1 MVKRLKVKVQEEI
14 KFEKNEVETE
24 IEEYLSSLS
33 ESNFMDCILLLKEYY
48 KTKKSCKHI
57 KNAYVVLFV
66 SFYILEQIPTKENL
80 IRSKTLCRQ
89 TLSEIFEID
98 CKGKS
103 LTPKSTH
110 YQATQSV
117 LNLSA
122 SFIASNPDFLKTN
135 TKLLYFVQML
145 NLFGYFSFKATMQIF
160 LRILETES
168 HSSIFSLFT
177 NKVTPFLPAKQKFSL
192 TIVLD
197 LDETLG
203 FFEGKKFI
211 SRPSVDNFLDLLSK
225 KYELVL
231 FTSAIESYANY
242 AMSIVDKSNLV
253 KLRLY
258 RQHLHI
264 IEGKPYKDLTYLG
277 RDLNKV
283 IIIDNEPRNFALQP
297 LNGINIITWKGDESD
312 KELFK
317 LMNIFERLQSEGK
330 IAEDIVQ
337 EVRNLMTISN

>member
-1 MVKRLKVKVQEEI
+1 MVKKHRVKVQEER
-14 KFEKNEVETE
+14 KLQRNE
-24 IEEYLSSLS
+24 IETQIENLLSSLS
-33 ESNFMDCILLLKEYY
+33 ETNLANCILLFKEYY
-48 KTKKSCKHI
+48 KSKKSCKHI

-66 SFYILEQIPTKENL
+66 SFYILEQNPTKENL
-80 IRSKTLCRQ
+80 IRSKILCKQ
-89 TLSEIFEID
+89 TLSEIFDID
-98 CKGKS
+98 CKGKTF
-103 LTPKSTH
+103 TPKCTH
-110 YQATQSV
+110 YKLTQSV

-122 SFIASNPDFLKTN
+122 SFMASNPDALKTN

-145 NLFGYFSFKATMQIF
+145 NLFGYFSFKGTMQIF
-160 LRILETES
+160 LRILETEN

-177 NKVTPFLPAKQKFSL
+177 NKVTPFLPAKKKILF

-211 SRPSVDNFLDLLSK
+211 PRPYVDNFLDLLSK
-225 KYELVL
+225 KYELIL
-231 FTSAIESYANY
+231 FTSAIEAYANY

-264 IEGKPYKDLTYLG
+264 MEGKAYKDLTYLG
-277 RDLNKV
+277 RDLQKV

-297 LNGINIITWKGDESD
+297 LNGINISTWKGDESD

-317 LMNIFERLQSEGK
+317 LMRIFGELQPEGRA
-330 IAEDIVQ
+330 AEDIVQ
-337 EVRNLMTISN
+337 EILNLNTLSK